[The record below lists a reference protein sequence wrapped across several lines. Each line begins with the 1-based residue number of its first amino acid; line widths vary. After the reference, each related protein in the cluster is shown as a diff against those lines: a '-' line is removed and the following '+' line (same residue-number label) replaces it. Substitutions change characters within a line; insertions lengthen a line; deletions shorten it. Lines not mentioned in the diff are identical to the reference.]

1 MKPLVKSLLL
11 SSCLLFF
18 LNVSSQNKLGDDGTI
33 QGSSTSTISNDES
46 GGSGSSSSSFE
57 RDLGIPSSIYFNNWT
72 VGTVVLKD
80 RTIHKD
86 WPLRYN
92 IHTQQMQFVY
102 EGDTAAFAHPEE
114 ISTITIADHKFLFD
128 EFLCEND
135 IKRKGYL
142 ELLVDGNCKLY
153 LHRCIAYRYVDA
165 CAEPGAENVKE
176 EYYMAKRYLISE
188 NGSLP
193 VILPEKK
200 KELILMLDDEDKNIK
215 MYIRDNHIKLCN
227 EDDLKELFSYYN
239 SN

>member
-18 LNVSSQNKLGDDGTI
+18 LNVSAQNKMGDDGTL
-33 QGSSTSTISNDES
+33 QGSSTSTISNNES
-46 GGSGSSSSSFE
+46 GGSGSGTIVE

-72 VGTVVLKD
+72 DGTVILKD
-80 RTIHKD
+80 NTVHNN

-92 IHTQQMQFVY
+92 IQSQQMQFVY
-102 EGDTAAFAHPEE
+102 EGDTAAFANPEE
-114 ISTITIADHKFLFD
+114 ISSITIEDHKFLYD

-176 EYYMAKRYLISE
+176 EYYMAKRFLISE

-193 VILPEKK
+193 EILPEKK
-200 KELILMLDDEDKNIK
+200 KELISMLDDEDKNIK
-215 MYIRDNHIKLCN
+215 MYIKDNHIKLCN